1 MPQRWDDQDDEH
13 GLAEPDASPG
23 ADPAGI
29 SGESFVG
36 DPGAGSGGDSG
47 GGGGR
52 SPRSVARRGI
62 AVLPTMFTLA
72 NLLCGFG
79 SIFFASRPTPPLDN
93 PLPFGWSPLTMAAA
107 FVFLGLAMDGLDG
120 RVAKLTRSVSDL
132 GAQLDSMADMVTFGV
147 APAFMVVQLIGV
159 RAPFVSELRPDG
171 NILFDRLAIVVAC
184 IYVACVALRLARYN
198 IESTPA
204 GEADRG
210 LFKGLPSPGAA
221 GTVASLIL
229 LHQSFLAQEDQ
240 DHLLIRTAAV
250 VMVFISLLTALAMVS
265 QFRYVHLMNRYV
277 RGRAPFGT
285 VAKAVI
291 IGLLL
296 VVWLQGTLAAAF
308 VIYSL
313 SAPSIWAYRRVTRS
327 RLARH
332 ASAPGA
338 DREAGGVD

>member
-1 MPQRWDDQDDEH
+1 MPYRLVDQDDEH
-13 GLAEPDASPG
+13 TTPG
-23 ADPAGI
+23 
-29 SGESFVG
+29 SEQ
-36 DPGAGSGGDSG
+36 GSRRLT
-47 GGGGR
+47 GR
-52 SPRSVARRGI
+52 VARRGI

-79 SIFFASRPTPPLDN
+79 SIFFASRMMSAEA

-120 RVAKLTRSVSDL
+120 RVAVLTDSVSDL

-159 RAPFVSELRPDG
+159 RAPFVSELQPHDA
-171 NILFDRLAIVVAC
+171 IFFERLAVVVAC
-184 IYVACVALRLARYN
+184 IYVACVALRLARFN
-198 IESTPA
+198 IESATSSE
-204 GEADRG
+204 GSHS

-229 LHQSFLAQEDQ
+229 LHQSFLVHYPQ
-240 DHLLIRTAAV
+240 DHLLVRAAAV
-250 VMVFISLLTALAMVS
+250 AMVFISLLTALAMVS
-265 QFRYVHLMNRYV
+265 RFRYVHLMNRYV

-291 IGLLL
+291 IILLF
-296 VVWLQGTLAAAF
+296 VVWLQPTLAAGF

-313 SAPSIWAYRRVTRS
+313 SAPVIWAYRRIVRHK
-327 RLARH
+327 H
-332 ASAPGA
+332 ASASVP
-338 DREAGGVD
+338 DKR

>member
-1 MPQRWDDQDDEH
+1 MVRLVDEDDVR
-13 GLAEPDASPG
+13 AAAS
-23 ADPAGI
+23 ADRAR
-29 SGESFVG
+29 
-36 DPGAGSGGDSG
+36 
-47 GGGGR
+47 GR
-52 SPRSVARRGI
+52 RKLRRRVARRGI

-72 NLLCGFG
+72 NLLCGFA
-79 SIFFASRPTPPLDN
+79 SIFFASRPTPPADD
-93 PLPFGWSPLTMAAA
+93 PLPFGWSPLTLAAA

-120 RVAKLTRSVSDL
+120 RIARLTHSISDL

-159 RAPFVSELRPDG
+159 GAPFVSEFQP
-171 NILFDRLAIVVAC
+171 NSNVLFDRLTVVSAC

-198 IESTPA
+198 IEAPPA
-204 GEADRG
+204 GEAERG

-229 LHQSFLAQEDQ
+229 LHQFYLVHYPT
-240 DHLLIRTAAV
+240 DHLLIRAAAV
-250 VMVFISLLTALAMVS
+250 AMVFICLLTALAMVS

-296 VVWLQGTLAAAF
+296 VVRLQETLAAGF

-313 SAPSIWAYRRVTRS
+313 SAPIIWVYHQIVYRRGRG
-327 RLARH
+327 
-332 ASAPGA
+332 GA
-338 DREAGGVD
+338 A